1 MKNKVWKIVLITSS
15 VVVAIALISVIGV
28 YSFLNFYLFPRM
40 AGVKLSDLGIG
51 ITDVMTTITDKR
63 VLDNIVNFDKQ
74 SATEVMIA
82 MTELDM
88 ETEEIGAESSQSA
101 TNPPESGENPGTVS
115 PVPAEN
121 SDSSG
126 TAKPIGENQNKAPVT
141 SGTIDT
147 KGAYQRIMN
156 SASKEEISQGMAII
170 AKVDIAKVTEL
181 RKSGDMSAVKA
192 YVKSVLT
199 ADEISTAVTLYN
211 KYKHLL

>member
-1 MKNKVWKIVLITSS
+1 MKNKVWKIVLITTG
-15 VVVAIALISVIGV
+15 VIVALALVFVIGT
-28 YSFLNFYLFPRM
+28 YSFLNFYLFPKI

-63 VLDNIVNFDKQ
+63 VIDNIVNFDKK
-74 SATEVMIA
+74 SAAEVMKA
-82 MTELDM
+82 MTELDK
-88 ETEEIGAESSQSA
+88 EAKEAESKSSQGA
-101 TNPPESGENPGTVS
+101 ANPPESGENPGTDS
-115 PVPAEN
+115 SENSGNSSNTEPSSENQGSNPAE
-121 SDSSG
+121 
-126 TAKPIGENQNKAPVT
+126 
-141 SGTIDT
+141 SGTIDA

-156 SASKEEISQGMAII
+156 TASKEEVSQGMAII

>member
-1 MKNKVWKIVLITSS
+1 MKNKVWKIVLITTG
-15 VVVAIALISVIGV
+15 VIVALALVFVIST
-28 YSFLNFYLFPRM
+28 YSFLNFYLFPKI

-63 VLDNIVNFDKQ
+63 VLDNIVNFDKK
-74 SATEVMIA
+74 SAAEVMKA
-82 MTELDM
+82 MTELDR
-88 ETEEIGAESSQSA
+88 EAKEAESKSSQGVA
-101 TNPPESGENPGTVS
+101 NPPESGENPGTDS
-115 PVPAEN
+115 SENSGNSANTEPGSENKDNNPAE
-121 SDSSG
+121 
-126 TAKPIGENQNKAPVT
+126 
-141 SGTIDT
+141 SGTIDA

-156 SASKEEISQGMAII
+156 TASKEEVSQGMAII

-181 RKSGDMSAVKA
+181 RKSGDMIAVKA